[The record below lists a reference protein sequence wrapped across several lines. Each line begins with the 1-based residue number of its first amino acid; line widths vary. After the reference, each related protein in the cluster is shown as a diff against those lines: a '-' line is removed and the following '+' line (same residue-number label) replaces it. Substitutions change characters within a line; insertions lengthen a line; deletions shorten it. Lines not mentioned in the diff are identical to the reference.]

1 MDEFKAPQARENRA
15 LHRFAVLTAAAAV
28 VLLAAGATVTS
39 TGSGDAV
46 PDWPLSYGT
55 LLPRMVGGVLY
66 EHTHRILAAITALLV
81 AALALWLRLKE
92 KRRSVRV
99 AGAVLLAAV
108 LVQALLGGMR
118 VLVVSNP
125 TVQQLALR
133 LTAAEHANTV
143 RMSIAIIHAFWAQ
156 VVLCL
161 AFAIAAVTS
170 RDWLLSKA
178 ERGGQVRPRRFSIA
192 VVSIIFAQLLLGA
205 LVRHLEAGLAIP
217 DFPLSFG
224 RIVPPFADLNSDEL
238 RLKVLVNFMH
248 RAGALAV
255 ALSLFALTI
264 HLFRRYRSHN
274 KLMGLSGLLLGLA
287 AIQMSLGALIVWTGK
302 AVPITV
308 AHVTVGALLLGSSTV
323 LALWVWRLEPLP
335 RAEQR
340 EAEYAA
346 GLAAGSGAEAQ

>member
-1 MDEFKAPQARENRA
+1 MAESKALQEAQGDRA
-15 LHRFAVLTAAAAV
+15 LHRFALLTAAAAV

-81 AALALWLRLKE
+81 AALALWLRLRE

-99 AGAVLLAAV
+99 AGAALLAAV

-133 LTAAEHANTV
+133 LTAAEHADALRV
-143 RMSIAIIHAFWAQ
+143 SIAIVHAFWAQ

-170 RDWLLSKA
+170 RDWLLGKA
-178 ERGGQVRPRRFSIA
+178 ERSEAGLRLLSILA
-192 VVSIIFAQLLLGA
+192 VSIIFAQLLLGA

-224 RIVPPFADLNSDEL
+224 RLVPPFSDLNSDEL

-248 RAGALAV
+248 RAGALAA
-255 ALSLFALTI
+255 ALSLLALTGYV
-264 HLFRRYRSHN
+264 FRYCRGDN
-274 KLMGLSGLLLGLA
+274 KLMRLSGLLLGLA
-287 AIQMSLGALIVWTGK
+287 AIQVSLGALIVRTGK

-323 LALWVWRLEPLP
+323 LALRVWRLEPLP
-335 RAEQR
+335 RAAR
-340 EAEYAA
+340 RGAEYAA
-346 GLAAGSGAEAQ
+346 GLAAGSGAKAQ